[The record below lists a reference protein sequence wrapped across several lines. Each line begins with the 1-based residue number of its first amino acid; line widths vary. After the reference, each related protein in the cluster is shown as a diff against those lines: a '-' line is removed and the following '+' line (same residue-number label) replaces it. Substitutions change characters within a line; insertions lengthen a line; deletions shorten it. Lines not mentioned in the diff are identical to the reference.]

1 MKKTI
6 VTIAFAI
13 SALFVNAQTFNG
25 VEVNGQLNT
34 AYQQFLAKGYKLYKV
49 YDHAYSLTGS
59 FLGTN
64 IELFIYGT
72 AKTNKFYKAVVYL
85 PKHDSYYD
93 LRKQYDNYV
102 ELLVGKY
109 GKPDNQYDNFLSPY
123 YAGDGY
129 EMQAVEQDKTNI
141 STFWLELSGA
151 NYYIEISK
159 FKQVKIVYENDANG
173 KIHSREV
180 ELLKQNIF

>member
-6 VTIAFAI
+6 ITIAFAI
-13 SALFVNAQTFNG
+13 IALFVKAQTFNG
-25 VEVNGQLNT
+25 VEVGGQLNT

-59 FLGTN
+59 FLGTD

-123 YAGDGY
+123 ILGDGY
-129 EMQAVEQDKTNI
+129 EMQAIEKDKTNI